1 MRAPRD
7 LAIRGISKGFDV
19 RGAWL
24 SVLEDIDIACPASSL
39 TALIGPS
46 GCGKSTILRIAMSLE
61 RLDPGELTIGGEA
74 PAAVSARGEL
84 GVAFQDPALLP
95 WRSVESNISLPLDIL
110 GRKEAGA
117 GARIRNL
124 IELVGLQGFEQAV
137 PGELSGG
144 MRQRV
149 AIARALVTA
158 PSILL
163 LDEPFGALDQILRHQ
178 MNIELQRIWLETR
191 ATTLLVTHG
200 IDEAVFLADRV
211 VILRPRPSRA
221 DRTGSDRI
229 GSARSYRSSFLG
241 RVLRGCS
248 AIPSSTAYATG
259 SARASTAPRSHDGRS
274 GRVLAAHR
282 DQPDGIGRALGTR
295 RTVRSGRPGRS
306 SGTERDRGPVLDRPR

>member
-1 MRAPRD
+1 
-7 LAIRGISKGFDV
+7 
-19 RGAWL
+19 
-24 SVLEDIDIACPASSL
+24 
-39 TALIGPS
+39 
-46 GCGKSTILRIAMSLE
+46 MSLE
-61 RLDPGELTIGGEA
+61 RPDSGDVTIGSEA

-95 WRSVESNISLPLDIL
+95 WRSVESNIALPLDIL
-110 GRKEAGA
+110 GRNDGEN

-137 PGELSGG
+137 PAELSGG

-163 LDEPFGALDQILRHQ
+163 LDEPFGALDQILRRQ

-211 VILRPRPSRA
+211 VILRPRP
-221 DRTGSDRI
+221 GRI
-229 GSARSYRSSFLG
+229 GEIVPVDFPRPRPETVFRDPAFHRICDRGRREPLRHSANVTGGPASSW
-241 RVLRGCS
+241 
-248 AIPSSTAYATG
+248 P
-259 SARASTAPRSHDGRS
+259 P
-274 GRVLAAHR
+274 HR
-282 DQPDGIGRALGTR
+282 DQPGGAGRALGIR
-295 RTVRSGRPGRS
+295 RSVRPRRLGGSPGA
-306 SGTERDRGPVLDRPR
+306 ERDRGSSSGPTAATTAITSRPRSSRRSPASRSAT